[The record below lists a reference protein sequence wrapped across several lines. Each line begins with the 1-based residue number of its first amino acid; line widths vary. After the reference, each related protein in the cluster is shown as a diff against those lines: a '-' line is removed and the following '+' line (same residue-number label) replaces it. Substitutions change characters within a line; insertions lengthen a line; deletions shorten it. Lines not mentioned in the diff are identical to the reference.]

1 MVDPI
6 SIAGMA
12 LSGLGSIYGAV
23 KANQNRKEAEQ
34 ILAKEKADLQEWR
47 DREMNTNYLQRADS
61 QALLKDVREQGEE
74 YLRGMSNDA
83 VRAGMSDEAKVA
95 MAQQA
100 NKAYSNAATQLAAQG
115 QQHKDNV
122 ENVWRTQKD
131 KYDQLE
137 IQNLL
142 STGEAT
148 QKMISGLGGALT
160 SFGMLNAMT
169 PTTTTPSGVTQQFP
183 NAAVSSLVSGTPKD
197 LNKLV
202 GLTAP
207 KTL

>member
-12 LSGLGSIYGAV
+12 ASALGSIYGAV
-23 KANQNRKEAEQ
+23 QANVNRKKAEG
-34 ILAKEKADLQEWR
+34 ILEQQKADLQEWR

-74 YLRGMSNDA
+74 YMRGMNNDA

-100 NKAYSNAATQLAAQG
+100 NKAYSNAASQLAAAG

-122 ENVWRTQKD
+122 ENTWLSQKD
-131 KYDQLE
+131 KYDQLK

-169 PTTTTPSGVTQQFP
+169 PTSGVVEEFP
-183 NAAVSSLVSGTPKD
+183 KMAVSGLVSKTPAN

>member
-12 LSGLGSIYGAV
+12 VSGLASIYGAV
-23 KANQNRKEAEQ
+23 QANANRKKAEAMLEQ
-34 ILAKEKADLQEWR
+34 QKADMQEWR
-47 DREMNTNYLQRADS
+47 DREMNTNYLLRADS

-74 YLRGMSNDA
+74 YLQGMSNDA

-100 NKAYSNAATQLAAQG
+100 NKAYSDAASQLAAAG

-122 ENVWRTQKD
+122 ENTWMTQKD
-131 KYDQLE
+131 KYDQLK

-148 QKMISGLGGALT
+148 QNMISGLGGALT
-160 SFGMLNAMT
+160 SFGTLSAMT
-169 PTTTTPSGVTQQFP
+169 PTSTPTSAIQAFP

>member
-12 LSGLGSIYGAV
+12 ASALGSIYGAV
-23 KANQNRKEAEQ
+23 KANVNRKKAEG
-34 ILAKEKADLQEWR
+34 ILEQQKADLQEWR

-74 YLRGMSNDA
+74 YMRSMNNDA

-100 NKAYSNAATQLAAQG
+100 NKAYSNAASQLAAAG

-122 ENVWRTQKD
+122 ENTWLSQKD

-148 QKMISGLGGALT
+148 QKMISGLGDALT

-169 PTTTTPSGVTQQFP
+169 PTSGVVEEFP
-183 NAAVSSLVSGTPKD
+183 KMAVSNLVSKTPAN

>member
-12 LSGLGSIYGAV
+12 VSALGSIYGAV
-23 KANQNRKEAEQ
+23 QANVNRKKAEG
-34 ILAKEKADLQEWR
+34 ILEQQKADLQEWR

-74 YLRGMSNDA
+74 YMRSMNNDA

-100 NKAYSNAATQLAAQG
+100 NKAYSNAASQLAAAG

-122 ENVWRTQKD
+122 ENTWLSQKD
-131 KYDQLE
+131 KYDQLK

-169 PTTTTPSGVTQQFP
+169 PTATTPSGVTQQFP